1 MVIIKIPKTK
11 ISYYM
16 NDRLNKML
24 KEKIEP
30 LLIEKDEDCVIA
42 IDGSEGCGKSTLA
55 FQIGKLIDPTLNLK
69 RVVFNAEEFR
79 EAILNAK
86 KGQCV
91 IFDEAFT
98 GFSSRSSLSGVNR
111 TLVSLM
117 MQMRQKNLFVIIVLP
132 TFFLLD
138 KYPALWRTK
147 FLIHCYKNKG
157 IKGYYRIYNRQ
168 KKKLL
173 FLAGRQTYSYNV
185 KIGKVPILTRFKGRF
200 YGVFALGDKKIDN
213 KYRKKKEKALMESE
227 KNPMSAGQV
236 KYKDQRD
243 TILHLFRKET
253 KKSYQEIE
261 EILLDKDIDI
271 SFQQIQKI
279 CAKFGDSETLD
290 LKKEKLKIKRELK
303 KELEEEKKKNLEKTE
318 EEIDELDSIKEDKF
332 EEIKGII
339 RK

>member
-1 MVIIKIPKTK
+1 MANVKISGTK

-16 NDRLNKML
+16 DARLKGDLN
-24 KEKIEP
+24 EKIKP
-30 LLIEKDEDCVIA
+30 LLLEKDEDAVIA
-42 IDGSEGCGKSTLA
+42 IDGGEGTGKSTLA
-55 FQIGKLIDPTLNLK
+55 FQLGKCIDPTLNLK

-79 EAILNAK
+79 SAVLNAK
-86 KGQCV
+86 RGQCI

-138 KYPALWRTK
+138 KYVALFRTK

-157 IKGYYRIYNRQ
+157 IKGYFRIYNRQ

-185 KIGKVPILTRFKGRF
+185 KIGKVPIITKFKGRF
-200 YGVFALGDKKIDN
+200 YGIFALGDKKMED
-213 KYRKKKEKALMESE
+213 KYRKKKAKALEESE

-271 SFQQIQKI
+271 SFQQIRNI
-279 CAKFGDSETLD
+279 CVKFGDSETID

-303 KELEEEKKKNLEKTE
+303 KELEEEKKKNIESE
-318 EEIDELDSIKEDKF
+318 ESDSNKEDIFK
-332 EEIKGII
+332 ETKEMLE
-339 RK
+339 R

>member
-1 MVIIKIPKTK
+1 MANIEIPGTK
-11 ISYYM
+11 IHYYM
-16 NDRLNKML
+16 NDRLKKLL
-24 KEKIEP
+24 KEKIKP
-30 LLIEKDEDCVIA
+30 LLLEKDEDCVIA
-42 IDGSEGCGKSTLA
+42 IDGAEGCGKSTFA
-55 FQIGKLIDPTLNLK
+55 FQIGKYVDPTLNLT

-79 EAILNAK
+79 EAILKAK

-185 KIGKVPILTRFKGRF
+185 KIGKVPVLTKFKGRF
-200 YGVFALGDKKIDN
+200 YGIFALGNKKIED

-261 EILLDKDIDI
+261 EILLDKDVDI

-279 CAKFGDSETLD
+279 CVKFGDSETLD

-303 KELEEEKKKNLEKTE
+303 KELEEEKK
-318 EEIDELDSIKEDKF
+318 
-332 EEIKGII
+332 
-339 RK
+339 

>member
-1 MVIIKIPKTK
+1 MAITKIPRTK

-16 NDRLNKML
+16 NNRLKNNLKNKI
-24 KEKIEP
+24 KP
-30 LLIEKDEDCVIA
+30 LLLEKDEDAVIA
-42 IDGSEGCGKSTLA
+42 IDGGEGTGKSTLA
-55 FQIGKLIDPTLNLK
+55 FQLGKYIDPTLDLK
-69 RVVFNAEEFR
+69 RIVFNAEEFR
-79 EAILNAK
+79 NAVINAK
-86 KGQCV
+86 KGQCI

-138 KYPALWRTK
+138 KYVALFRTR

-157 IKGYYRIYNRQ
+157 IKGYFRIYNRQ

-185 KIGKVPILTRFKGRF
+185 KIGKVPIITKFKGRF
-200 YGVFALGDKKIDN
+200 YGVFALGDKKMED
-213 KYRKKKEKALMESE
+213 KYRKKKVKALEDSE

-236 KYKDQRD
+236 KYKEQRD

-261 EILLDKDIDI
+261 EILLDLDIDI
-271 SFQQIQKI
+271 SFQQIRNI
-279 CAKFGDSETLD
+279 CVKFGDSESIE
-290 LKKEKLKIKRELK
+290 LKKEKLKIKREL
-303 KELEEEKKKNLEKTE
+303 EEEKKKNIEKNGLEK
-318 EEIDELDSIKEDKF
+318 EIKELDSIKEDKF

-339 RK
+339 KK

>member
-1 MVIIKIPKTK
+1 MANITIPKTK

-16 NDRLNKML
+16 NNRLENTLKNKV
-24 KEKIEP
+24 KP
-30 LLIEKDEDCVIA
+30 LLLEKDEDCVIA
-42 IDGSEGCGKSTLA
+42 IDGLEGCGKSTLA
-55 FQIGKLIDPTLNLK
+55 FQIGKYIDPTLNLK

-79 EAILNAK
+79 NAVLNAK
-86 KGQCV
+86 RGQCV

-117 MQMRQKNLFVIIVLP
+117 MQMRQKNLFVIVVLP

-138 KYPALWRTK
+138 KYVALWRTK
-147 FLIHCYKNKG
+147 FLIHCYKNKSV
-157 IKGYYRIYNRQ
+157 KGYFRIYNRS

-185 KIGKVPILTRFKGRF
+185 KIGKVPILTKFKGRF
-200 YGVFALGDKKIDN
+200 YGIFALGDKKMED
-213 KYRKKKEKALMESE
+213 KYRKQKEKALMESE

-236 KYKDQRD
+236 KYKEQRD
-243 TILHLFRKET
+243 AILHLFRKET

-261 EILLDKDIDI
+261 EILLDIDVDI
-271 SFQQIQKI
+271 SFQQIRNI
-279 CAKFGDSETLD
+279 CVKFGDSEKLD
-290 LKKEKLKIKRELK
+290 LKKEQLKLKR
-303 KELEEEKKKNLEKTE
+303 ELEEEKKKNIEKTKE
-318 EEIDELDSIKEDKF
+318 EKEIEELDSIEEDKF
-332 EEIKGII
+332 EEIKGVI